1 MRGLLLIIICALLI
15 IVVLYTV
22 KNDKG
27 ETPTERAMNALDDA
41 KALDLDAQIRTI
53 FRAMNVYYSDKGE
66 FPEILDL
73 LVPKYIRLERD
84 LDDPWGTRFKIE
96 NDDEMNLVLVS
107 AGRDKSFGSEDDIR
121 RRL

>member
-1 MRGLLLIIICALLI
+1 VVILGALLI

-22 KNDKG
+22 KNKEG

-53 FRAMNVYYSDKGE
+53 FRAMNVYYSDMGE
-66 FPEILDL
+66 YPEILDL

-84 LDDPWGTRFKIE
+84 LNDPWGTRFKIE
-96 NDDEMNLVLVS
+96 NDDEMNLILVS
-107 AGRDKSFGSEDDIR
+107 AGRDKTFGNEDDIR